1 MERQT
6 NRLRAP
12 AYDNRLAVIIFCKS
26 RATLFYPGRRPRG
39 GIR

>member
-6 NRLRAP
+6 FRLRAP
-12 AYDNRLAVIIFCKS
+12 AYDSRHAVMLFS
-26 RATLFYPGRRPRG
+26 TTRATLFYPGRKRRG